1 MITMPDGTTDGPF
14 GLYTEYEL
22 TQNGGYQ
29 LRISESLMAGDS
41 WTGNAQVT
49 ISLSKQ

>member
-14 GLYTEYEL
+14 GLQTEYNL

-29 LRISESLMAGDS
+29 LRISESLMAGNP
-41 WTGNAQVT
+41 WTGDTLVT
-49 ISLSKQ
+49 VSVSK